1 MPLVLIPSRWRHPRP
16 ARRRRG
22 GDSNHYD
29 EAVSAIT
36 TEEALR
42 ALHRP
47 PKERAVR
54 KQLDHL
60 DVHCRRFISLS
71 PFVVLATAAANGWL
85 DASPRGGDPGFV
97 EVADDRTLHLP
108 DRPGNNRL
116 DSLSNLTERPEVGLL
131 FMIPGVD
138 ETLRV
143 NGVAELRTDSEI
155 AARFQVGTRPPA
167 VVLRITV
174 REAYLHCAKAL
185 MRSRLWDPA
194 ARVERSELPTMG
206 QMMRDQAGIG
216 PLESQADMLARYRTE
231 LY

>member
-1 MPLVLIPSRWRHPRP
+1 M
-16 ARRRRG
+16 A
-22 GDSNHYD
+22 
-29 EAVSAIT
+29 AIT

-47 PKERAVR
+47 PGDRALR

-60 DVHCRRFISLS
+60 DEHCRRFIELS
-71 PFVVLATAAANGWL
+71 PFVVMATADAAGRV
-85 DASPRGGDPGFV
+85 DATPRGGDPGFV
-97 EVADDRTLHLP
+97 EVADEHTLHLP

-116 DSLSNLTERPEVGLL
+116 DSLTNLTQRPEVGLL

-143 NGVAELRTDSEI
+143 NGAAELCTDAELTG
-155 AARFQVGTRPPA
+155 RFQAGPKPPA

-185 MRSRLWDPA
+185 MRSRLWDPD
-194 ARVERSELPTMG
+194 ARIARSELPTMG
-206 QMMRDQAGIG
+206 QIMRDQTGSGVA
-216 PLESQADMLARYRTE
+216 ESQTEMAARYRTE

>member
-1 MPLVLIPSRWRHPRP
+1 MT
-16 ARRRRG
+16 
-22 GDSNHYD
+22 HYD
-29 EAVSAIT
+29 AAMSAIT

-47 PKERAVR
+47 PGERAVR

-60 DVHCRRFISLS
+60 DEHCRRFIALA
-71 PFVVLATAAANGWL
+71 PFVVMATADAAGRV
-85 DASPRGGDPGFV
+85 DATPRGGDPGFV
-97 EVADDRTLHLP
+97 EVADDHTLHLP

-116 DSLSNLTERPEVGLL
+116 DSLTNLTQRPEVGLL

-143 NGVAELRTDSEI
+143 NGAAELRTDPELT
-155 AARFQVGTRPPA
+155 ARFQAGSRPPA
-167 VVLRITV
+167 VVLRVTV

-185 MRSRLWDPA
+185 MRSRLWDPS
-194 ARVERSELPTMG
+194 ARIDRTELPTMG
-206 QMMRDQAGIG
+206 QMLRDQTGSG
-216 PLESQADMLARYRTE
+216 RPESQSEMAARYRGE

>member
-1 MPLVLIPSRWRHPRP
+1 MT
-16 ARRRRG
+16 
-22 GDSNHYD
+22 DYD

-42 ALHRP
+42 ALHHP
-47 PKERAVR
+47 PKGRSLR

-60 DVHCRRFISLS
+60 DRHCRRFIELS
-71 PFVVLATAAANGWL
+71 PFVVVATADATGRV

-97 EVADDRTLHLP
+97 EVADDRTLLLP

-116 DSLSNLTERPEVGLL
+116 DSLTNLTERPEVGLL

-143 NGVAELRTDSEI
+143 NGTVQLRADAEI
-155 AARFQVGTRPPA
+155 AARFRAGRRPPA
-167 VVLRITV
+167 VVLRIAV

-185 MRSRLWDPA
+185 MRSHLWDPA
-194 ARVERSELPTMG
+194 ARIVRAELPTMG
-206 QMMRDQAGIG
+206 QMLREQTGSGAA
-216 PLESQADMLARYRTE
+216 ESQAQMVARYRSE